1 MTKKSRQ
8 KFKYLTNKKGFYNE
22 RKNNFHHF
30 KRAFIEANKKT
41 FLKDERKSVI
51 SGIVINLNNHEKTLI
66 FARF

>member
-1 MTKKSRQ
+1 M
-8 KFKYLTNKKGFYNE
+8 KG
-22 RKNNFHHF
+22 KTI
-30 KRAFIEANKKT
+30 FIILKGLSLKQIKKT